1 MGCDFCEASFIR
13 RCKRVQIEYV
23 WIRLPCKLTL
33 YKSKY
38 VQKYAH
44 IYIYIYVSITPALL
58 VLYNLNGV
66 YIHIYI
72 YTYIYI
78 LLLVVLSFS
87 ICCARARQEMDG
99 LCFLLRFFY
108 RKVQKSADRI
118 YLNPVALEANL
129 YKSKYM
135 YRYICIYQKL
145 FYICVCSSQH
155 ILESQQMVLGIYI
168 YVYIIVSSTMIWYIL
183 RKS

>member
-1 MGCDFCEASFIR
+1 MYRCIYCVYIYIYICIYAQYFSVYIAQELSRKWMGCDFCEASFIR

-44 IYIYIYVSITPALL
+44 IYIYICTCIYIYICIYYTSIAGS
-58 VLYNLNGV
+58 VQSQWC
-66 YIHIYI
+66 I

-78 LLLVVLSFS
+78 
-87 ICCARARQEMDG
+87 
-99 LCFLLRFFY
+99 Y
-108 RKVQKSADRI
+108 
-118 YLNPVALEANL
+118 
-129 YKSKYM
+129 
-135 YRYICIYQKL
+135 
-145 FYICVCSSQH
+145 
-155 ILESQQMVLGIYI
+155 IYI
-168 YVYIIVSSTMIWYIL
+168 YIIVSSTMIRYIL